1 MIVPSSFIHLLFFYI
16 RDFFFIKVSKSPKNH
31 IFAKFKLALSLFVLW
46 LRFIFNIKLLFSFLI
61 YFAIFEIRIYRVSKY
76 MTIFDPIVL
85 WQVIWENVNFF
96 IRQYLLIFQF
106 CLFCFFFHSPI
117 KYTLF
122 KIRKYKKKFITCFL
136 F

>member
-16 RDFFFIKVSKSPKNH
+16 RDFFFIKVSKSLKNH

-46 LRFIFNIKLLFSFLI
+46 LRFILNMKLLFSFLI
-61 YFAIFEIRIYRVSKY
+61 YFAIFEIRIYRVSKN

-96 IRQYLLIFQF
+96 IRQYLLIFLF

-122 KIRKYKKKFITCFL
+122 KIRKYKEFYNMF
-136 F
+136 FF